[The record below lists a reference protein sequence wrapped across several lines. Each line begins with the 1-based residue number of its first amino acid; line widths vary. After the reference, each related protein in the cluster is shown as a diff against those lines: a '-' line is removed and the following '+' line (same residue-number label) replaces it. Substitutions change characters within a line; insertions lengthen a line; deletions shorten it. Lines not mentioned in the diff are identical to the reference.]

1 MRYMQEQTGAS
12 GRSATAGAAL
22 PSVPEAA
29 PAAGLPGGSSDIGL
43 LPGWAGPLARA
54 SARAGED
61 IPAALRLAARYG
73 VVLPQPGGG
82 ETARRWAAL
91 AEVAERSLTVA
102 RVLEA
107 HSDALAIL
115 AEAGLPAP
123 GGTWGV
129 FAAEAAPHRLEASG
143 PDDAT
148 VLTGVKP
155 WCSLADQLD
164 HALVTAHCGGQRR
177 LYRVSLRGSG
187 VTVSRPEGWVARG
200 LRTVTSVA
208 VRFDRAPAE
217 PVGGPGWYLTRPG
230 FAWGGMG
237 VAACWHG
244 GARGL
249 LAALLRAAAE
259 RGDDLT
265 AMHAGLADAA
275 LWASAASLGRAA
287 ALIDAG
293 QAAGDAGQVLGLRVR
308 AVTASAAERAI
319 RQAWHALGPA
329 PLAFSEEHA
338 RRVADLE
345 LYVRQHHAE
354 RDLARLGS
362 AASSAVA
369 PARETG
375 PAG

>member
-1 MRYMQEQTGAS
+1 M
-12 GRSATAGAAL
+12 
-22 PSVPEAA
+22 PSVSEAGT
-29 PAAGLPGGSSDIGL
+29 AAGRPGGSSDIAC
-43 LPGWAGPLARA
+43 LPRWADSLVRA
-54 SARAGED
+54 AAEAGED
-61 IPAALRLAARYG
+61 TAAALRLAAKYG
-73 VVLPQPGGG
+73 TMLPQPGGG

-91 AEVAERSLTVA
+91 VAVAERNLTVA

-115 AEAGLPAP
+115 AEAGFPVP

-143 PDDAT
+143 PDAAT

-155 WCSLADQLD
+155 WCSLASQLD
-164 HALVTAHCGGQRR
+164 YALVTAHCAGQRR
-177 LYRVSLRGSG
+177 LYRVSLRDSG
-187 VTVSRPEGWVARG
+187 VTVSPPGRWVARG

-208 VRFDRAPAE
+208 VTFDRAPAE
-217 PVGGPGWYLTRPG
+217 PVRGAGWYLTRPG

-249 LAALLRAAAE
+249 LAALMRAAAE

-275 LWASAASLGRAA
+275 MWASAASLGRAA

-293 QAAGDAGQVLGLRVR
+293 QAAGEAGQVLGLRVR

-319 RQAWHALGPA
+319 RQAGHALGPA
-329 PLAFSEEHA
+329 PLRSM
-338 RRVADLE
+338 RSMR
-345 LYVRQHHAE
+345 
-354 RDLARLGS
+354 G
-362 AASSAVA
+362 ASL
-369 PARETG
+369 T
-375 PAG
+375 